1 MLDIA
6 ACASLVVSCPLF
18 GIGEGPRGF
27 GTLIDACG
35 SDRCL
40 LALRRY
46 RLSVADAFYVPDGDR
61 FAPTPWTRGPWDPN
75 AQHAGP
81 PAALVARAV
90 EGFEP
95 DGRWQVARF
104 TLEVL
109 RPIPLTA
116 LRIDA
121 RVVRPGKRVQFA
133 EASLVDERAEVAR
146 ASVWR
151 IRASDQPVPAAGQEP
166 PPFDPPLESQPLP
179 VFEPPWEGE
188 SYFAAMEW
196 RRAAGAFFEP
206 GPAAL
211 WMRARIPLVEGE
223 ETSPLARVL
232 VVADS
237 GNGISSVSSPLEY
250 LFINTELT
258 VHLFRLPVGEWV
270 CLDAVSRID
279 PSGVGVAESILWDE
293 VGRIGRANQA
303 LLVAPRER

>member
-1 MLDIA
+1 VA
-6 ACASLVVSCPLF
+6 TASLPSSLV
-18 GIGEGPRGF
+18 
-27 GTLIDACG
+27 T
-35 SDRCL
+35 
-40 LALRRY
+40 
-46 RLSVADAFYVPDGDR
+46 DAFYMPDGDW
-61 FAPTPWTRGPWDPN
+61 FAPTLWTRGPWDPE

-90 EGFEP
+90 ESLEP
-95 DGRWQVARF
+95 AGQWQVARF

-116 LRIDA
+116 LRIEA
-121 RVVRPGKRVQFA
+121 GVVRPGRRVQFA
-133 EASLVDERAEVAR
+133 EGSLVDERGEVAR

-151 IRASDQPVPAAGQEP
+151 IRPSAEPVPTAGQEP
-166 PPFDPPLESQPLP
+166 PPFDPPLDSPPMP
-179 VFEPPWEGE
+179 VFDPPWEGE
-188 SYFAAMEW
+188 SYFTAMEW
-196 RRAAGAFFEP
+196 RGAAGAVFEP
-206 GPAAL
+206 GPAAT
-211 WMRARIPLVEGE
+211 WMRARIPLVPGE
-223 ETSPLARVL
+223 EPSPLARVL

-258 VHLFRLPVGEWV
+258 VHLFRLPIGEWV

-293 VGRIGRANQA
+293 IGRIGRANQT